1 MKTLAV
7 NLFINASMIGWR
19 KQEVCR
25 AQYQCNMPF
34 NENMLQPCPM
44 LENPERLR
52 KMVLD
57 SETHSTDP
65 QSPESA
71 DHLCG
76 KCDAYAR
83 PLGPGGPAA
92 VGGAEAG
99 IGPLTEYA
107 ERRRSLRRFLLFCF
121 ALPGP
126 LGGQA
131 DGPLPLLRP
140 SAGIA
145 ALGRLSGHI
154 LSPRPASLTGQ
165 PTTVHL

>member
-57 SETHSTDP
+57 SEAHSTDP

-76 KCDAYAR
+76 KCDAYAKHWA
-83 PLGPGGPAA
+83 P
-92 VGGAEAG
+92 EAQR
-99 IGPLTEYA
+99 LWA
-107 ERRRSLRRFLLFCF
+107 ERKQELSL
-121 ALPGP
+121 
-126 LGGQA
+126 
-131 DGPLPLLRP
+131 
-140 SAGIA
+140 
-145 ALGRLSGHI
+145 
-154 LSPRPASLTGQ
+154 
-165 PTTVHL
+165 